1 MITEKEKLEILE
13 QEQLEKELFEIDL
26 QNKKARQCRIV
37 SSKIYQEV
45 EFGVFN

>member
-13 QEQLEKELFEIDL
+13 QEILEQEMFEIEL

-37 SSKIYQEV
+37 SSKNYQEA
-45 EFGVFN
+45 EFGVYN